1 MRTSKLHAVLA
12 AVAVVGIACPGPDD
26 LSVPVSSWDAVLLGA
41 NEVPAV
47 TSPGVATGTFSLNAT
62 GDSLNFSVNVTTA
75 LTGTITQAHIHT
87 GNIGANGGVA
97 IWLCNVSGTNP
108 PAGTAACLFSAP
120 GTGALV
126 TGKAPISAAQLNSM
140 RTYATYANIH
150 SNASTAALNGE
161 IRGQVRNIGTV
172 E

>member
-26 LSVPVSSWDAVLLGA
+26 LTPPVSSWDAVLLGA

-47 TSPGVATGTFSLNAT
+47 TSGGAATGTFSLNGA
-62 GDSLNFSVNVTTA
+62 GDSLNYSVTITAA

-87 GNIGANGGVA
+87 GNIGANGNIA
-97 IWLCNVSGTNP
+97 IWLCNVSATA
-108 PAGTAACLFSAP
+108 PAGTPTCTS
-120 GTGALV
+120 TGAAGAFT

-150 SNASTAALNGE
+150 SSTAINGE

>member
-12 AVAVVGIACPGPDD
+12 AIAVVGIACPGPDD
-26 LSVPVSSWDAVLLGA
+26 LTTPVTSWDAVLLGA

-47 TSPGVATGTFSLNAT
+47 TSAGAATGTFSLT
-62 GDSLNFSVNVTTA
+62 SGGDSLNYSITIGTA
-75 LTGTITQAHIHT
+75 LTGTVTQAHIHT
-87 GNIGANGGVA
+87 GALGANGNIA
-97 IWLCNVSGTNP
+97 IWLCNVSGTGA
-108 PAGTAACLFSAP
+108 PAGTPACGTNGAA
-120 GTGALV
+120 GAF
-126 TGKAPISAAQLNSM
+126 TSGKAPISAAQLNSM

-150 SNASTAALNGE
+150 SSTAVGGE